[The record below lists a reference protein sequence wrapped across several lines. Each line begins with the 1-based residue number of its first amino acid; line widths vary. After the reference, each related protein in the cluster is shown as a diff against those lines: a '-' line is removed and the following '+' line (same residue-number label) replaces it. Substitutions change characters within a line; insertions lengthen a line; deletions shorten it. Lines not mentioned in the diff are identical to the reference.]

1 MCYDMCLRSLDDT
14 LQTMEGMRY
23 RRMSDAEESAEVSQE
38 VEHLTKELSEI
49 RKKMGSYEGAHLD
62 ETVKCNLCN
71 VYHHHSHNKVE
82 WRSEKSE
89 GGYDEDV
96 EWSVRAD
103 GARYAMRPAS
113 PYADV

>member
-23 RRMSDAEESAEVSQE
+23 RKIGDTDRSPEAEQE
-38 VEHLTKELSEI
+38 VMHLAEKLADI
-49 RKKMGSYEGAHLD
+49 RKKLAAFEGAHRD
-62 ETVKCNLCN
+62 ETVKCNICN
-71 VYHHHSHNKVE
+71 VYHHHNHNKVE
-82 WRSEKSE
+82 WRSEKTA

-96 EWSVRAD
+96 EWSVRTD

-113 PYADV
+113 PYADI